1 MRYFLMSLFLAAVD
15 LSSKE
20 AVKKYIPA
28 GKKKQLGN
36 RLYLWHIK
44 NKGLAYN
51 KFDDRRK
58 VVLASSS
65 AATCAVALYLIHL
78 LKIGAKPLDKIGAAL
93 ILGGGMGNLAERIKK
108 GEVTDFIYIKAGKLP
123 IFNIADMFAAAGG
136 LIVVIRSLFR

>member
-15 LSSKE
+15 LGSKE

-93 ILGGGMGNLAERIKK
+93 I
-108 GEVTDFIYIKAGKLP
+108 
-123 IFNIADMFAAAGG
+123 
-136 LIVVIRSLFR
+136 